1 MSSPVTPE
9 LATSPQSPSAGAS
22 RPPDALRARIEELEE
37 RSGARA
43 IAVVVFDEETGRAF
57 AYQPDR
63 WFHAASTIKL
73 AILLALVDAVAA
85 DRFEWESWLHVRN
98 RFASRVDAE
107 PYRIA
112 RDRDADSVV
121 HAEVGKLMRVR
132 DLAERMIVASSN
144 LATNLLLDLL
154 GVRETR
160 EALEKLGL
168 QGIDVV
174 RGVEDHRAHEAGIDN
189 RVTADGLLA
198 LLRSLQEGRGIGAD
212 GAKQMIDVLS
222 RQELQSATRLGL
234 PESVRGRAR
243 VANKTGEISTAAH
256 DAGLVF
262 LPDRKPFALV
272 VLSEW
277 PQGNGNR
284 QAALG
289 QVVSAVYHHFVEPS
303 ARVVEVPA

>member
-1 MSSPVTPE
+1 MLRQTVDDV
-9 LATSPQSPSAGAS
+9 AKQVGAS
-22 RPPDALRARIEELEE
+22 EIAVAFFDWETSTSWSLRAE
-37 RSGARA
+37 
-43 IAVVVFDEETGRAF
+43 
-57 AYQPDR
+57 R

-73 AILLALVDAVAA
+73 AILLALVDAIAEG
-85 DRFEWESWLHVRN
+85 RFEWESSLHVRN

-112 RDRDADSVV
+112 RDRDADSQV
-121 HAEVGKLMRVR
+121 HAEIGKLMRVSA
-132 DLAERMIVASSN
+132 LAERMIVASSN

-160 EALEKLGL
+160 EALERLGL
-168 QGIDVV
+168 GGIDVV
-174 RGVEDHRAHEAGIDN
+174 RGVEDIRAHEAGIDN

-198 LLRSLQEGRGIGAD
+198 LLRSLQEARGVSAD

-234 PESVRGRAR
+234 PESVRAKAR
-243 VANKTGEISTAAH
+243 VANKTGEISNAAH
-256 DAGLVF
+256 DAGLIF

-277 PQGNGNR
+277 PQGNGAR

-289 QVVSAVYHHFVEPS
+289 QVVSAVYQHFVEP
-303 ARVVEVPA
+303 PA

>member
-1 MSSPVTPE
+1 MLRETVDDV
-9 LATSPQSPSAGAS
+9 AKQVGAS
-22 RPPDALRARIEELEE
+22 EIAVAFHDWETSTSWSLRAE
-37 RSGARA
+37 
-43 IAVVVFDEETGRAF
+43 
-57 AYQPDR
+57 R

-73 AILLALVDAVAA
+73 GILLALVDAVAKGE
-85 DRFEWESWLHVRN
+85 FEWESWLHVRN

-160 EALEKLGL
+160 EALERLGL
-168 QGIDVV
+168 GGIDVV

-198 LLRSLQEGRGIGAD
+198 LLRLVHEGRGIGVE

-234 PESVRGRAR
+234 PEGVRAKAR
-243 VANKTGEISTAAH
+243 VANKTGEISNAAH

-289 QVVSAVYHHFVEPS
+289 QVVNAVYRHLVEP
-303 ARVVEVPA
+303 PA

>member
-1 MSSPVTPE
+1 MLRQTVDDI
-9 LATSPQSPSAGAS
+9 AKQAGAS
-22 RPPDALRARIEELEE
+22 EIAVSFHDWETATAWSLRAE
-37 RSGARA
+37 
-43 IAVVVFDEETGRAF
+43 
-57 AYQPDR
+57 R

-73 AILLALVDAVAA
+73 GILLAL
-85 DRFEWESWLHVRN
+85 
-98 RFASRVDAE
+98 VDAE

-160 EALEKLGL
+160 EALERLGL
-168 QGIDVV
+168 SGIDVV

-198 LLRSLQEGRGIGAD
+198 LLRLVHEAHGIGAE
-212 GAKQMIDVLS
+212 GARQMLDVLS

-262 LPDRKPFALV
+262 LPDRRPFALV

-277 PQGNGNR
+277 PAGDGNR

-289 QVVSAVYHHFVEPS
+289 EVVGAVYRHFVEPS
-303 ARVVEVPA
+303 ASARLVEAPV

>member
-1 MSSPVTPE
+1 MLRQLVDDIAE
-9 LATSPQSPSAGAS
+9 RAGAQAVAVAFYDWETS
-22 RPPDALRARIEELEE
+22 TAWSLRGE
-37 RSGARA
+37 RS
-43 IAVVVFDEETGRAF
+43 
-57 AYQPDR
+57 
-63 WFHAASTIKL
+63 FHAASTIKL
-73 AILLALVDAVAA
+73 AILLALVDAIAA
-85 DRFEWESWLHVRN
+85 GRFEWDSWLHVRN
-98 RFASRVDAE
+98 RFASRVDAA

-132 DLAERMIVASSN
+132 DLAERMIVSSSN

-160 EALEKLGL
+160 EALERLGL

-189 RVTADGLLA
+189 RATADGLLA
-198 LLRSLQEGRGIGAD
+198 LLRLVHEAQGID
-212 GAKQMIDVLS
+212 VEGAKLMVEVLS

-234 PESVRGRAR
+234 PEAVRGRAR

-262 LPDRKPFALV
+262 LPDRRPFALV
-272 VLSEW
+272 VLSDW
-277 PQGNGNR
+277 PAGNGNR

-289 QVVSAVYHHFVEPS
+289 QVVAAVYRHFVEP
-303 ARVVEVPA
+303 AATTRTVEAPA

>member
-1 MSSPVTPE
+1 MLRQTVDD
-9 LATSPQSPSAGAS
+9 LAKQVGAS
-22 RPPDALRARIEELEE
+22 E
-37 RSGARA
+37 
-43 IAVVVFDEETGRAF
+43 IAVAFFDWETSTSWSMRAE
-57 AYQPDR
+57 R

-73 AILLALVDAVAA
+73 AILLALVDAVAEG
-85 DRFEWESWLHVRN
+85 RFEWESWLHVRN

-160 EALEKLGL
+160 EALERLGL
-168 QGIDVV
+168 GGIDVV
-174 RGVEDHRAHEAGIDN
+174 RGVEDIRAHEAGIDN

-198 LLRSLQEGRGIGAD
+198 LLRSLQEARGVSAE

-234 PESVRGRAR
+234 PENVRAKAR
-243 VANKTGEISTAAH
+243 VANKTGEISNAAH
-256 DAGLVF
+256 DAGLIF

-277 PQGNGNR
+277 PQGNANQGNGGR

-289 QVVSAVYHHFVEPS
+289 QVVNAVYRHFVEP
-303 ARVVEVPA
+303 AG

>member
-1 MSSPVTPE
+1 MLRETVDD
-9 LATSPQSPSAGAS
+9 LAKQVGATEIAVAFHDWETSTSWS
-22 RPPDALRARIEELEE
+22 LRAE
-37 RSGARA
+37 
-43 IAVVVFDEETGRAF
+43 
-57 AYQPDR
+57 R

-234 PESVRGRAR
+234 PESVRGHAR

-277 PQGNGNR
+277 PAGNGNR

-289 QVVSAVYHHFVEPS
+289 QVVSAVYRHFVEP
-303 ARVVEVPA
+303 AAAAHVVEVPA

>member
-1 MSSPVTPE
+1 VLRQTVDDI
-9 LATSPQSPSAGAS
+9 AKQAGAS
-22 RPPDALRARIEELEE
+22 EIAVSFHDWETATAWSLRAE
-37 RSGARA
+37 
-43 IAVVVFDEETGRAF
+43 
-57 AYQPDR
+57 R

-73 AILLALVDAVAA
+73 GILLALVDAVAA
-85 DRFEWESWLHVRN
+85 GRFEWESWLHVRN

-160 EALEKLGL
+160 EALERLGL
-168 QGIDVV
+168 SGIDVV

-198 LLRSLQEGRGIGAD
+198 LLRLVHEAHGIGAE
-212 GAKQMIDVLS
+212 GARQMLDVLS

-262 LPDRKPFALV
+262 LPDRRPFALV

-277 PQGNGNR
+277 PAGDGNR

-289 QVVSAVYHHFVEPS
+289 EVVGAVYRHFVEPS
-303 ARVVEVPA
+303 ASARLVEAPV

>member
-1 MSSPVTPE
+1 MLRETVDD
-9 LATSPQSPSAGAS
+9 LAKQVGATEIAVAFYDWETATAWS
-22 RPPDALRARIEELEE
+22 LRAE
-37 RSGARA
+37 
-43 IAVVVFDEETGRAF
+43 
-57 AYQPDR
+57 R

-73 AILLALVDAVAA
+73 AILVALVDAVAA
-85 DRFEWESWLHVRN
+85 GRFEWESSLHVRN

-112 RDRDADSVV
+112 RDRDADSMV

-160 EALEKLGL
+160 EALERLGL

-174 RGVEDHRAHEAGIDN
+174 RGVEDHRAHEAGNDN

-198 LLRSLQEGRGIGAD
+198 LLRLVHEGRGIGAE

-289 QVVSAVYHHFVEPS
+289 QVVSAVYRHLVEPS